1 MAFRKIK
8 SIPINK
14 IDAME
19 GYQKEIFDDESMR
32 LLISSIK
39 EHGVIIPAVVRKKE
53 NSRYEMISGHRRMYA
68 CEKLGIKT
76 IRCEVKSL
84 TRDKSLKEH
93 LNENI
98 VAR

>member
-19 GYQKEIFDDESMR
+19 GYQKEICDDESMR

-53 NSRYEMISGHRRMYA
+53 NGRYEMISGHRRMYA

-76 IRCEVKSL
+76 IRCEVKNL

-93 LNENI
+93 LNENMMT
-98 VAR
+98 R